1 VRSHEFAAALRRAGL
16 AAEAVRAQQDALAR
30 VLTALPGTGAGLSAP
45 RAPAAPRC
53 AFVPG
58 RIEIV
63 GKHTDYAGGR
73 SLVCA
78 VDRGFTAA
86 WCPRPD
92 ARLRVLDAVSGE
104 SVEADLAA
112 GGTPGGAA
120 WATYVAAVARR
131 AIRNFDARRGVDLAF
146 ASNLPPAAGLSSSSA
161 LLITVFLALGDAND
175 LVRHPAV
182 LAHCATRESLAA
194 YLATVENGSGF
205 GALAGD
211 TGVGTRGGSQ
221 DHTAILASH
230 AGRLAQFAY
239 RPTRRERDIAC
250 PPGLVFAVAA
260 SGIAAEKTGAALE
273 AYNRAARATEVVL
286 ARWNTAHGRAD
297 ATLAAACASGP
308 GGAAAVRRE
317 AGRVDADGW
326 DPNRLLARV
335 DQFLLETT
343 EVVPGT
349 GDALAAGDLARL
361 GAIVDR
367 SQQAAE
373 TWLDNQVPETVA
385 LQRLARVA
393 GAHAASAFG
402 AGFGGSVWA
411 LVDAAGAD
419 AFLERWRRAY
429 AVAHPDASRRAGF
442 LLTPPGP
449 GAVCGWLPP

>member
-211 TGVGTRGGSQ
+211 TG
-221 DHTAILASH
+221 
-230 AGRLAQFAY
+230 
-239 RPTRRERDIAC
+239 
-250 PPGLVFAVAA
+250 
-260 SGIAAEKTGAALE
+260 
-273 AYNRAARATEVVL
+273 ATD
-286 ARWNTAHGRAD
+286 R
-297 ATLAAACASGP
+297 
-308 GGAAAVRRE
+308 
-317 AGRVDADGW
+317 
-326 DPNRLLARV
+326 
-335 DQFLLETT
+335 
-343 EVVPGT
+343 
-349 GDALAAGDLARL
+349 
-361 GAIVDR
+361 DR
-367 SQQAAE
+367 SMILSSSPRSSQ
-373 TWLDNQVPETVA
+373 TP
-385 LQRLARVA
+385 R
-393 GAHAASAFG
+393 HFG
-402 AGFGGSVWA
+402 Q
-411 LVDAAGAD
+411 
-419 AFLERWRRAY
+419 
-429 AVAHPDASRRAGF
+429 
-442 LLTPPGP
+442 
-449 GAVCGWLPP
+449 